1 MVLARASGLV
11 LLLLVACSADQCG
24 GGPESA
30 AKPRAPAPSVTLR
43 FRPPDGARYREHW
56 LVDLAIPGE
65 GIRRDALSFDVT
77 LLSRMD
83 QGSYALRHSVRDH
96 LVRLNGRTLAQP
108 SLRGIALS
116 EQWGSDRSRIAEI
129 GVSAKTPELATALRN
144 LARTASFGM
153 LIEYPDQAVAV
164 GDSWSIEPRTHA
176 IPSGLTATL
185 RPTYTLEAIEERG
198 SEVEALIAADVQVD
212 LIPSSVVEGV
222 TIEGGGTASG
232 TLRVRVRDGLLSEA
246 RTVLHFS
253 QEIMVQ
259 GTEVLGFREI
269 SATAH
274 ISTTPSNQPT
284 PALGSEPITLDPPE
298 DDRECADSLSSA
310 AERAYDLESH
320 QRVHLVS
327 ALHGEGLPEATGGAP
342 LRTSAMSL
350 VVVPESQQV
359 ELDGTLVELNDL
371 AELVRTSAAGRR
383 SLYLYADATLPLER
397 LRGVVGQLPRSSV
410 PRLVIRDSAAITPP
424 PKASRWLE
432 ERLREALFAPSRL
445 ERQMR
450 LHSLLL
456 AHVTLCEPALDAF
469 QEAIAEG
476 NRSPG
481 DLPSQIVK
489 AFGKCGCTST
499 NLEGLE
505 ATLHAIFGSP
515 DLRSLALP
523 RRAQASLW
531 TKATT
536 VRDFAKLLEP
546 NKQGPG

>member
-1 MVLARASGLV
+1 MVVARACVSI
-11 LLLLVACSADQCG
+11 LLLVVACSADQCSG
-24 GGPESA
+24 EASGKT
-30 AKPRAPAPSVTLR
+30 KPAAPAPSVTLR
-43 FRPPDGARYREHW
+43 FRPADGARYREHW

-65 GIRRDALSFDVT
+65 GIRRDALSLDVA
-77 LLSRMD
+77 LLSPMD
-83 QGSYALRHSVRDH
+83 QGSFGLRSSVRDH
-96 LVRLNGRTLAQP
+96 LVQQNGRAVSQP
-108 SLRGIALS
+108 SLRGFAIS
-116 EQWGSDRSRIAEI
+116 EQWGSDRSRIAEL
-129 GVSAKTPELATALRN
+129 GVAAKNAELANTLRG
-144 LARTASFGM
+144 LVQTASFGK

-164 GDSWSIEPRTHA
+164 GDSWSIEPRTHS

-185 RPTYTLEAIEERG
+185 RPTYTLEAIEKQG
-198 SEVEALIAADVQVD
+198 SEVEAVIAADVQVD

-232 TLRVRVRDGLLSEA
+232 TLRVRVRDGLLREA

-274 ISTTPSNQPT
+274 ISTSPANQPA
-284 PALGSEPITLDPPE
+284 PPLGTEPVTLDPPE

-310 AERAYDLESH
+310 AERAYDLEGH

-327 ALHGEGLPEATGGAP
+327 ALHGEGLPEARGGAV

-350 VVVPESQQV
+350 VVVPEPERV
-359 ELDGTLVELNDL
+359 ELDGRLVELREL
-371 AELVRTSAAGRR
+371 AQLIRSNAAGRR

-397 LRGVVGQLPRSSV
+397 LRGVVSQLPRSSV
-410 PRLVIRDSAAITPP
+410 ARLVVRDAEAVTPP

-432 ERLREALFAPSRL
+432 ERLRLALSAPTRI

-469 QEAIAEG
+469 RAAVAEG
-476 NRSPG
+476 SRSPG
-481 DLPSQIVK
+481 DLPSQIVN
-489 AFGKCGCTST
+489 AFGRCGCTST

-515 DLRSLALP
+515 DLRSLPLP
-523 RRAQASLW
+523 RRVEDSLW
-531 TKATT
+531 TRATN
-536 VRDFAKLLEP
+536 VRDFAKLL
-546 NKQGPG
+546 GPPKRSG